1 MRTIN
6 GIPEDDWQRRM
17 SQALAAYR
25 QEPTQANK
33 LQAALRVALP
43 ERFVSPVNPAQALS
57 EDELQQL
64 MEDLRE
70 RFGGHHGKD

>member
-70 RFGGHHGKD
+70 RFGGERERQ

>member
-25 QEPTQANK
+25 KEPTQANK

-43 ERFVSPVNPAQALS
+43 ERFVSPANPARPLT

-64 MEDLRE
+64 MTELKE
-70 RFGGHHGKD
+70 RFGGER